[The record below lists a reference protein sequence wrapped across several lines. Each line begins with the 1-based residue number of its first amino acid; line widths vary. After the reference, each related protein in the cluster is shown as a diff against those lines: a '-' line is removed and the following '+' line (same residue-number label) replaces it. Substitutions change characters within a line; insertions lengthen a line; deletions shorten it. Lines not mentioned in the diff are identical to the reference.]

1 MRGSDLFGLLRLL
14 FGFLGAELILQP
26 ARPKDGGAVTSRN
39 PESCWR
45 WSLPGG
51 VPVSPVASNLEPT
64 RPKTRESPTFLN
76 ILNNEA
82 LLRIAQIFL

>member
-39 PESCWR
+39 PKSC
-45 WSLPGG
+45 
-51 VPVSPVASNLEPT
+51 
-64 RPKTRESPTFLN
+64 
-76 ILNNEA
+76 
-82 LLRIAQIFL
+82 